1 MSYSHQ
7 IVLWIKKRNT
17 LIFLALIT
25 AFGLCLRLYR
35 LDYPCLWYD
44 ELCTFVR
51 VNGDM
56 AHTFSTL
63 EVSPFPPLYY
73 ILMNVWCSIFGF
85 SEFSLRFPSMLF
97 STLSIT
103 SIYFLAKSMFSE
115 KEGLIAA
122 LLLSVSSYSINYS
135 QEAKMYAM
143 MWFFCILSFL
153 YFFLYTNT
161 QNRKYLIPYS
171 IFGVAAIYTMYLG
184 FLFLLIQNIL
194 FFCLYREKIKT
205 WITVNV
211 LMILCYI
218 PWWHVAIYNMTN
230 KSGITWIKGVGYPEF
245 FQKFFKYVS
254 GIMIGDSVPLEASM
268 QIALSVIAFIFS
280 IYLIIKE
287 KQDNHIKN
295 YLAVFV
301 WPAVSILIFIAID
314 KYFTNILIHRY
325 LGFIHIPV
333 VIIFTVGITAFDHL
347 RLRWAGNLILLCMVV
362 SALYFH
368 VLPFHKYGLK
378 INREPWAERVYDLC
392 EAADE
397 KSLVFTNQGDK
408 ALEYYGK
415 CYKGDIVVIP
425 WWQTVEEF
433 IRGNGFEE
441 KKYSSIFI
449 LYRSNHIINSDW
461 VRKHQVD
468 DSMKAYCGLIQIAR
482 NQ

>member
-1 MSYSHQ
+1 
-7 IVLWIKKRNT
+7 
-17 LIFLALIT
+17 
-25 AFGLCLRLYR
+25 
-35 LDYPCLWYD
+35 
-44 ELCTFVR
+44 
-51 VNGDM
+51 
-56 AHTFSTL
+56 
-63 EVSPFPPLYY
+63 
-73 ILMNVWCSIFGF
+73 MNVWCGIFGF

-103 SIYFLAKSMFSE
+103 AIYFLAKSMFSE
-115 KEGLIAA
+115 REGLIAA

-143 MWFFCILSFL
+143 MWFFCTLSFL

-161 QNRKYLIPYS
+161 QNKKYLIPYS
-171 IFGVAAIYTMYLG
+171 IFGVVSIYTMYLG

-194 FFCLYREKIKT
+194 FFCLYRKKIKT

-211 LMILCYI
+211 LIILCYI

-230 KSGITWIKGVGYPEF
+230 KSGITWIESADYLDF
-245 FQKFFKYVS
+245 FQRFFKYVS
-254 GIMIGDSVPLEASM
+254 GIKIGDSVPLEASM
-268 QIALSVIAFIFS
+268 LIALAVIAFIFS
-280 IYLIIKE
+280 IYLIIKK
-287 KQDNHIKN
+287 KQDNHMKN

-325 LGFIHIPV
+325 LGFLHIPV
-333 VIIFTVGITAFDHL
+333 VIIFAVGITSFNHL

-378 INREPWAERVYDLC
+378 INREPWAKRVYDLC

-397 KSLVFTNQGDK
+397 KSLVFTDQGDR

-425 WWQTVEEF
+425 WWQNVEEF

-441 KKYSSIFI
+441 KKYRSIFI
-449 LYRSNHIINSDW
+449 LYRSKHIINSDW

-468 DSMKAYCGLIQIAR
+468 DSMKDYCGLIQIAR